1 MFWAGGSWAVGVVV
15 EDPDLTQL
23 RVVLTAAR
31 RRAGWTYEQL
41 AARSGVSRQTLIN
54 VASGRHRG
62 TLKTWLKLARAFGV
76 SLDELLAPVWPRP
89 DQ

>member
-1 MFWAGGSWAVGVVV
+1 MVV
-15 EDPDLTQL
+15 EEPDLAQL
-23 RVVLTAAR
+23 RVILTEAKR
-31 RRAGWTYEQL
+31 RSGWTFEQL

-76 SLDELLAPVWPRP
+76 SLDELLAPVWPP
-89 DQ
+89 PEK